1 MRMKAIGRSKV
12 SKMSPKPTI
21 TYPFIRLP
29 QDCGDVIG
37 QTVGIYE
44 TEHEG
49 RRAFMLIMDDN
60 TTLPSKVIQCKTDS
74 SLEKRINSLEI
85 NIENVIRYIDEKE
98 GQNSPKIAWARR
110 DSNTRSSPCEGDVI
124 AS

>member
-1 MRMKAIGRSKV
+1 MKAIGRSKV

-21 TYPFIRLP
+21 TYPFVRLP

-49 RRAFMLIMDDN
+49 RRAFMLIVGDD
-60 TTLPSKVIQCKTDS
+60 TTPSAKVIQCKTDQ
-74 SLEKRINSLEI
+74 SLEKRINDLEI
-85 NIENVIRYIDEKE
+85 NIEKVIQYIGGKE
-98 GQNSPKIAWARR
+98 GQETAKIVWARR
-110 DSNTRSSPCEGDVI
+110 DSNSRSSPCEGDVI
-124 AS
+124 AN

>member
-1 MRMKAIGRSKV
+1 MKLIGKSKV
-12 SKMSPKPTI
+12 SKMNPKPNI

-49 RRAFMLIMDDN
+49 RRAFMLVMSDN
-60 TTLPSKVIQCKTDS
+60 TTLPTKVIQHTTNVHV
-74 SLEKRINSLEI
+74 EKRINELEFKIDKVIDYI
-85 NIENVIRYIDEKE
+85 NQKEPQKSARIE
-98 GQNSPKIAWARR
+98 WARR

-124 AS
+124 AN